1 MNKDP
6 LLIALVHNHEIS
18 MPSRLIAEKLSSK
31 TDLKE
36 LIEVSDQ
43 DNFSS
48 KSSLSLLLKHLET
61 QVLLEN
67 SWRKYRDKQSWLSQ
81 SKATLNFLRLASL
94 LIVVPKFRRKAWK
107 IRQIEMAVSVKHQE
121 AWRILQ
127 KGEATSFLI
136 LESDAVWIED
146 RTKELV
152 NLLGLLTDT
161 HPTYIN
167 LAGGLDLSE
176 LGVEKLIKDD
186 DSELLTNRRF
196 FKKPITNTSCA
207 YAINRSLCD
216 LFLTHIENHPQ
227 QKSLGIDWLIN
238 AIFLELTNEAVEVI
252 CVHAIPPVLH
262 HGSMTGISSSWHPDR
277 K

>member
-1 MNKDP
+1 MSRDP

-18 MPSRLIAEKLSSK
+18 MPSRLIAKELSSK
-31 TDLKE
+31 IDVPE
-36 LIEVSDQ
+36 VIEVSDQ

-48 KSSLSLLLKHLET
+48 KSNLFLLLKHLKT

-67 SWRKYRDKQSWLSQ
+67 AWRKYRDSQSWLSQ
-81 SKATLNFLRLASL
+81 TKATLNFFRLAAL

-127 KGEATSFLI
+127 KGQATSFLI

-146 RTKELV
+146 RSLELM
-152 NLLGLLTDT
+152 NLLGILTDMR
-161 HPTYIN
+161 PTYIN
-167 LAGGLDLSE
+167 LAGGLDVSE
-176 LGVEKLIKDD
+176 LGVEKLIKEDGG
-186 DSELLTNRRF
+186 ELQSDRRF

-216 LFLTHIENHPQ
+216 LFLTHIESHPQ

-238 AIFLELTNEAVEVI
+238 AVFLELTNEAVEVI